1 VPPLAAILAPDFGSA
16 TFVVEL
22 FLPLLIGFGVGLLIK
37 KFLAMGVIVAVVVA
51 LLIIAGSLS
60 PDQVLKPLI
69 GFLKSSSTV
78 EAWLTRVAGYLP
90 YSSATFIIGLIVG
103 FLKG

>member
-1 VPPLAAILAPDFGSA
+1 MAAILAPDFGSA
-16 TFVVEL
+16 TFLVEF
-22 FLPLLIGFGVGLLIK
+22 FLPLLIGFVIGLLIK
-37 KFLAMGVIVAVVVA
+37 KFLEIGVIVAIVVIA
-51 LLIIAGSLS
+51 LMIAGSLS

-69 GFLKSSSTV
+69 GFIKSGSETTV
-78 EAWLTRVAGYLP
+78 TDWVTRAAGYLP